1 MSFEKNSTQ
10 RKFCEIAAFIQKK
23 NRFPEGLLKRYYK
36 KLVQILDKNL
46 SIYLTLPTWQVGIF
60 FGWPKK
66 IPPKNFPTCCT
77 LCILI
82 YSHWDII
89 PKNTFSHFQIL
100 KQKSFFD

>member
-60 FGWPKK
+60 FG
-66 IPPKNFPTCCT
+66 
-77 LCILI
+77 
-82 YSHWDII
+82 
-89 PKNTFSHFQIL
+89 
-100 KQKSFFD
+100 